1 MRLVVEP
8 IHRPLSHE
16 LVIPNSKYHA
26 HRALIFASLAPGRS
40 EIVGLTHA
48 KHVAHTLS
56 VLRGLGTRIEVSG
69 DTFFVSGGA
78 YRTRRSRLSVG
89 SSGSTLYFMVGLCA
103 LADKPITLVGQS
115 YFRRRP
121 IRPLLEGLAQM
132 GLKIGSG
139 DGCPPIQIEPGR
151 PVGGTVT
158 VPGTLSQWISGLL
171 MVAPFA
177 ERETIVKV
185 EGTLNER
192 PYIDLTL
199 RMMQQFGL
207 QVEAS
212 PDGRRYVI
220 PPKQE
225 ARPARVEIPP
235 DIGSAAF
242 GLAAVSLHPS
252 TLVLRPLTLNGALID
267 HPERVFIEMI
277 REMGLPME
285 EDPMARQVR
294 VRHRGIR
301 LRAIH
306 VDCRETPDVLPILT
320 TLATFADGDSV
331 LENIDHVRLKEC
343 DRVAA
348 MMQLNRM
355 GADVRIDGSR
365 LRIRGVEELIG
376 RDLSSFNDHRV
387 LMSLAV
393 AGTRA
398 RGYTLISYPNAY
410 RISYPEFLEAMN
422 GIGATMK
429 CIG

>member
-1 MRLVVEP
+1 MRLVIEP
-8 IHRPLSHE
+8 IRRPLTHE

-26 HRALIFASLAPGRS
+26 HRALILASLSPGRS

-56 VLRGLGTRIEVSG
+56 VLRGLGTRIEASG
-69 DTFFVSGGA
+69 DTFFVTGGA
-78 YRTRRSRLSVG
+78 YRPKRALLSVG

-103 LADKPITLVGQS
+103 LADKPVTLVGQS

-121 IRPLLEGLAQM
+121 IRPLLEALTQM
-132 GLKIGSG
+132 GLEIGSR
-139 DGCPPIQIEPGR
+139 DGCPPVQIEPGR
-151 PVGGTVT
+151 PAGGAIR

-177 ERETIVKV
+177 KRETILEV

-192 PYIDLTL
+192 PYIHLTL
-199 RMMQQFGL
+199 GMMRQFGL

-220 PPKQE
+220 PPNQE
-225 ARPARVEIPP
+225 AHPARVEIPP

-252 TLVLRPLTLNGALID
+252 NLVLRRLSLNGASLD
-267 HPERVFIEMI
+267 HPERAFLQVI

-285 EDPMARQVR
+285 EDTAAGQVW
-294 VRHRGIR
+294 VRHGGIR

-320 TLATFADGDSV
+320 TLATFADGESV
-331 LENIDHVRLKEC
+331 LENIDHVRLKES

-422 GIGATMK
+422 GIGAAMK
-429 CIG
+429 CIN

>member
-8 IHRPLSHE
+8 IRRPLSHE
-16 LVIPNSKYHA
+16 LLIPNSKYHA
-26 HRALIFASLAPGRS
+26 HRALILASLASGRS

-78 YRTRRSRLSVG
+78 YRPRRSLLSVG

-103 LADKPITLVGQS
+103 LAERSITLVGQS

-121 IRPLLEGLAQM
+121 IRPLLEALAQM
-132 GLKIGSG
+132 GLRISSH

-151 PVGGTVT
+151 PSGGTVSI
-158 VPGTLSQWISGLL
+158 PGTLSQWISGLL
-171 MVAPFA
+171 MIAPFA
-177 ERETIVKV
+177 EHETVIEV
-185 EGTLNER
+185 EGALNER
-192 PYIDLTL
+192 PYIDLTIT
-199 RMMQQFGL
+199 MMRQFGM

-212 PDGRRYVI
+212 GDGRRYLV
-220 PPKQE
+220 PPNQE
-225 ARPARVEIPP
+225 ARPARVVLPP

-242 GLAAVSLHPS
+242 GLAAVALHPS
-252 TLVLRPLTLNGALID
+252 NIVLRRLTLNGALID
-267 HPERVFIEMI
+267 HPERAFLDVI

-285 EDPMARQVR
+285 EDAGARQVWI
-294 VRHRGIR
+294 RHDGIR
-301 LRAIH
+301 LRA
-306 VDCRETPDVLPILT
+306 VRLDCRETPDVLPILT
-320 TLATFADGDSV
+320 TLATFADGESV
-331 LENIDHVRLKEC
+331 LENIDHVRLKES

-355 GADVRIDGSR
+355 GGDLRIDGSR
-365 LRIRGVEELIG
+365 LRIRGVEGLVG

-398 RGYTLISYPNAY
+398 KGHTLISYPNAY

-422 GIGATMK
+422 GIGAAME
-429 CIG
+429 CID

>member
-8 IHRPLSHE
+8 IRHRLSHE
-16 LVIPNSKYHA
+16 LVIPSSKYHA
-26 HRALIFASLAPGRS
+26 HRALILASLAPGRS

-69 DTFFVSGGA
+69 DTFFVSGGP
-78 YRTRRSRLSVG
+78 YRPRRSLLSVG
-89 SSGSTLYFMVGLCA
+89 SSGSTLYFLVGLCA

-121 IRPLLEGLAQM
+121 IRPLLEALARM
-132 GLKIGSG
+132 GLKIGSPN
-139 DGCPPIQIEPGR
+139 GCPPIHIEPGR
-151 PVGGTVT
+151 PAGGALR
-158 VPGTLSQWISGLL
+158 VPGILSQWISGLL
-171 MVAPFA
+171 LVAPFA
-177 ERETIVKV
+177 ERETIIEV

-207 QVEAS
+207 HAEAS

-220 PPKQE
+220 PPGQE
-225 ARPARVEIPP
+225 ARPARVELPP

-252 TLVLRPLTLNGALID
+252 NLVLRRLTLDGASID
-267 HPERVFIEMI
+267 HPEGAFLQVI

-285 EDPMARQVR
+285 EDPTARQVW
-294 VRHRGIR
+294 VRHSGIR
-301 LRAIH
+301 LRAIR

-320 TLATFADGDSV
+320 TLATFADGESV
-331 LENIDHVRLKEC
+331 LENIDHVRLKES

-410 RISYPEFLEAMN
+410 RISYPEFLEAMI
-422 GIGATMK
+422 GIGAAMK
-429 CIG
+429 CIN

>member
-8 IHRPLSHE
+8 IRRPLSHE

-26 HRALIFASLAPGRS
+26 HRALILASLAPGRS

-78 YRTRRSRLSVG
+78 YHPRRSPLSVG

-103 LADKPITLVGQS
+103 LADEPVTLVGQS

-121 IRPLLEGLAQM
+121 IRPLLEALARM
-132 GLKIGSG
+132 GLKISSR

-151 PVGGTVT
+151 PVGGAVR

-177 ERETIVKV
+177 KRETIVEV

-192 PYIDLTL
+192 PYIDLTVA
-199 RMMQQFGL
+199 MMRQFAL

-220 PPKQE
+220 PANQQ

-252 TLVLRPLTLNGALID
+252 DLVLRRLNFSGALID
-267 HPERVFIEMI
+267 HPERAFLEVI
-277 REMGLPME
+277 REMGLPMA
-285 EDPMARQVR
+285 EDPAARQIR
-294 VRHRGIR
+294 VRHGGIR
-301 LRAIH
+301 LRAIR

-320 TLATFADGDSV
+320 TLATFADGESV
-331 LENIDHVRLKEC
+331 LENIDHVRLKES

-387 LMSLAV
+387 LMSLAI

-422 GIGATMK
+422 GIGAAMK
-429 CIG
+429 CIN